1 MHGSLVN
8 TFWLWL
14 WVDWSNY
21 IFPVMV
27 SVRHRWK
34 WVYRSW
40 WTQGK
45 YFLCWCLNVTETKTI
60 WSCFRV
66 KKRGNCLGLQLSGHE
81 ISLIKSPN
89 LLMGFISQKNNI
101 HPCMLHWSEIRWLYV
116 GGSVLWQCTLGKL
129 RRWNTQWEPTLKS
142 SMYVCLSDSC

>member
-14 WVDWSNY
+14 RVDWSNY
-21 IFPVMV
+21 VFPVMV

-45 YFLCWCLNVTETKTI
+45 YFLCWCLNVINLKQYQAASELSREGI
-60 WSCFRV
+60 VWVFSC
-66 KKRGNCLGLQLSGHE
+66 QD
-81 ISLIKSPN
+81 IKYLWLKVPIYW
-89 LLMGFISQKNNI
+89 FISQKNYI

-142 SMYVCLSDSC
+142 SMYVCLSDS